1 MKKTAKELL
10 PLLALHGRTVFDE
23 NRQALFFNWT
33 CSGFTVT
40 FTGTRLTARMTAL
53 GDKIPPMP
61 GFPEPPVDWPCFG
74 VVAED
79 GELSN
84 RTECR
89 EEDASFTLWEGTP
102 GTHTLRVVKLS
113 ENARGKLGLLGM
125 ETDGEFLPA
134 QMEDKPVMEFVG
146 DSITCAFGNEAADN
160 DMVFRTREENGWT
173 GYGAIAARELG
184 CEWSMICESG
194 ISVSRPER
202 TIFPMHAMDEI
213 YALTDELY
221 DSKRG
226 VVPAAWDFAA
236 HKSDIIV
243 INLGTND
250 ATPIRFYT
258 DAADIEPMEL
268 HYKKKYGEFIRE
280 VRRLNGP
287 DALIV
292 CSLGSMDYYLYDRLL
307 EAVGEYKA
315 ETGDENVIAFKFVA
329 INFLTEGYGGGAHP
343 SAKTHAR
350 MGAQLA
356 HLLRPYVE
364 KIKGGK
370 TQ

>member
-1 MKKTAKELL
+1 MKKKAKELL
-10 PLLALHGRTVFDE
+10 PLLTTHGRTLFDE
-23 NRQALFFNWT
+23 DRKALFFNWT
-33 CSGFTVT
+33 CSGFTVA
-40 FTGTRLTARMTAL
+40 FSGTRLSARMTAL

-74 VVAED
+74 VVTEN
-79 GELSN
+79 GELEN

-89 EEDASFTLWEGTP
+89 EEDAPFTLWEGAP
-102 GTHTLRVVKLS
+102 GEHSLRVVKLS
-113 ENARGKLGLLGM
+113 ENARGKLGLLEL

-134 QMEDKPVMEFVG
+134 PANKRPVVEFVG
-146 DSITCAFGNEAADN
+146 DSITCGFGNEAADN

-173 GYGAIAARELG
+173 SYGALAARELG

-194 ISVSRPER
+194 IAVSRPER
-202 TIFPMHAMDEI
+202 EIFPMHAMDEI
-213 YALTDELY
+213 YAFTDELF

-226 VVPAAWDFAA
+226 AEPAQWDFAA
-236 HKSDIIV
+236 RRSDIVV

-250 ATPIRFYT
+250 ATPIRFYR
-258 DAADIEPMEL
+258 DASEIEPMEL
-268 HYKKKYGEFIRE
+268 HFQQKYKAFLKE

-307 EAVGEYKA
+307 AAVNEYKE
-315 ETGDENVIAFKFVA
+315 ETGDGKIVPFKFVA

-343 SAKTHAR
+343 SSKTHAR

-356 HLLRPYVE
+356 SFLRPYVDKVKKE
-364 KIKGGK
+364 RER
-370 TQ
+370 